1 MCSPVVCVLGV
12 VASKKCAA
20 AGSEAGVADLRKTGR
35 LTAILISINT
45 YDVVKN
51 DYIYGPYTYKYKYIY
66 IYIYM
71 YIYILK
77 IGRLTSKLDKPKLPL
92 QLGSRR

>member
-1 MCSPVVCVLGV
+1 MLGV

-66 IYIYM
+66 IYIYV
-71 YIYILK
+71 YIYIK
-77 IGRLTSKLDKPKLPL
+77 NWTSDFQAGQTKTAIAAR
-92 QLGSRR
+92 QQAMR